1 MDILDKISL
10 YEESYLNESLRKDVL
25 KAVKKLELEAE
36 IGIDKI
42 LRKVTSFLKIDNR
55 AIIGIIRTI
64 LGQLM
69 QSGVIT

>member
-1 MDILDKISL
+1 MRFDKYL
-10 YEESYLNESLRKDVL
+10 NEQELNESLRKDVL

-42 LRKVTSFLKIDNR
+42 LRKVTGFLKIDNR

-69 QSGVIT
+69 QAGVIT